1 MPGDVLVKRRFSGLV
16 LGAALALG
24 LFDGAAIQAAEP
36 SIRVVESPSTREFN
50 ARIQKLTDNILA
62 DSLKARD
69 VAPGNG
75 AMRYFDLNKPLSE
88 APSFAE
94 LPAAD
99 QILMQAA
106 KRTYDLFRAMGGPA
120 VSKFLGVAAEK
131 DRFFIA
137 LDGEGGRWVASPPE
151 ALGALAQQ
159 LAQQQLV
166 LQRDPKTSIGC
177 PFNIQCLLVA
187 NYKGAIPTVAF
198 VPRGTTVTLEMTGN
212 GFLNTQGLPI
222 LVTSD
227 QLTVHEVT
235 FVSSEAL
242 TAKISIPLTASL
254 GENLLVV
261 FNEGQSFRSQEA
273 YLLNVVAS
281 IDDLTA
287 LFAGSSSSE
296 TASTSGTGSGSAT
309 TGGLVNKDGVP
320 GLEGS
325 GRVETLADDHPNE
338 AASAHVLAT
347 QLSGR
352 IEKSGDTDLFRID
365 IPQSG
370 ALTVSSTG
378 PSDVSAVLMDSNGN
392 VIASDDDGGVRYN
405 FSVSAAV
412 TAGTY
417 YLKVSHCCV
426 GTGTYKLT
434 RQFQPY

>member
-1 MPGDVLVKRRFSGLV
+1 MTRRFSCLV

-36 SIRVVESPSTREFN
+36 SIRVVESPATREFN
-50 ARIQKLTDNILA
+50 ARIQKLTDNILT
-62 DSLKARD
+62 DSLKAKD
-69 VAPGNG
+69 AAPGNG
-75 AMRYFDLNKPLSE
+75 AMRYFDLNKPLTE

-120 VSKFLGVAAEK
+120 VSKFLGIAAEK

-166 LQRDPKTSIGC
+166 LQRNAKTSIGC

-198 VPRGTTVTLEMTGN
+198 VPRGTTVTLEMTGD

-222 LVTSD
+222 LVMSE
-227 QLTVHEVT
+227 QLTVLEVT

-242 TAKISIPLTASL
+242 TARISIPVTAPL
-254 GENLLVV
+254 GESLLVV
-261 FNEGQSFRSQEA
+261 FNDGQSFRSQEA

-281 IDDLTA
+281 VDDLTA
-287 LFAGSSSSE
+287 LFAGSASSQ
-296 TASTSGTGSGSAT
+296 TASTAGTGTGGSSGSS
-309 TGGLVNKDGVP
+309 GSGPVNSDGVP
-320 GLEGS
+320 GIEGS
-325 GRVETLADDHPNE
+325 GQVETLADDHPND

-352 IEKSGDTDLFRID
+352 LEKAGDTDLFRID

-370 ALTVSSTG
+370 SLTVSSTG
-378 PSDVSAVLMDSNGN
+378 PSDVSAVLTDSNGN
-392 VIASDDDGGVRYN
+392 VIASDDDSGARYN
-405 FSVSAAV
+405 FSVSAGV

-417 YLKVSHCCV
+417 FLKVSHCCV

-434 RQFQPY
+434 RQFQPN